1 MKMMNN
7 NDLMSRI
14 NAQYNGMSRGQK
26 RIANYITDYYD
37 QAVFLTAAKLGEA
50 VGVSESTV
58 VRFAMSL
65 GYKGYPQF
73 QKDLEDNIRGRLI
86 EQQTIQIK
94 NDRAEQDDIL
104 RTTLE
109 SDIKNL
115 KNTLEDLD
123 NSAFQLAVNM
133 ILDARKI
140 YIVGIRSCG
149 SLATALAAQL
159 NLVKEEVV
167 LVNSSDT
174 NDIFEQIL
182 YITDQDVM
190 VGISFPRYSM
200 RTLKAMEFANSRSAK
215 VIALSDSIHSPIN
228 LYSSCNL
235 IAHSD
240 LSSVSES
247 LTAPL
252 SVINALGVACTKAKR
267 KELAQNLKELE
278 NLWGDFDGS
287 GNDEIEPITDSVQM
301 FYPSEEEM

>member
-1 MKMMNN
+1 MMNN

-73 QKDLEDNIRGRLI
+73 QKDLEDNIRGRLT

>member
-73 QKDLEDNIRGRLI
+73 QKDLEDNIRGRLT

>member
-1 MKMMNN
+1 MMNN